1 MGLLKKIPPLPG
13 KKKTLWVTTLA
24 LAGSLILYGCS
35 TNQMSGFNRFLA
47 RQEAVEP
54 ANPIFQKQYTSASL
68 PRSTLNNLLAMSLYT
83 GPAERYGDIIF
94 QEKSAKHRVKPV
106 VFSHRT
112 HRSRY
117 TCRVCHIELEFSMKR
132 GETDI
137 TREEYLDGLY
147 CGACHNGD
155 IAFSVKYSC
164 NVCHIQVDKQG
175 NYAVAHDAMLSSGQL
190 PAEEYGDGIN
200 WVEAIKNGTIAPENS
215 ILAEEEA
222 ESMELPKH
230 LQLPLRWT
238 TTAPRT
244 LVTFP
249 HQAHIQWLDCA
260 NCHPDI
266 FTIEKMG
273 TEEFNKE
280 KNLYGMYCGACHMTV
295 AFPMN
300 GCNRCHPGQKNRT
313 DSSAM

>member
-1 MGLLKKIPPLPG
+1 MGLFKKVALLSG
-13 KKKTLWVTTLA
+13 KKKILLLTALA
-24 LAGSLILYGCS
+24 LSGSLILFGCGN
-35 TNQMSGFNRFLA
+35 NQMSGFDRFLT
-47 RQEAVEP
+47 RQEALQP
-54 ANPIFQKQYTSASL
+54 ANPIFQKQYTSGSL
-68 PRSTLNNLLAMSLYT
+68 PRSKLDSLLDMSLYT
-83 GPAERYGDIIF
+83 GPPERYGDVIF
-94 QEKSAKHRVKPV
+94 RKKSAKHRVKPV

-112 HRSRY
+112 HRTRY
-117 TCRVCHIELEFSMKR
+117 TCRVCHIELEFSMKQ

-164 NVCHIQVDKQG
+164 NVCHIKVDRQG
-175 NYAVAHDAMLSSGQL
+175 NYATVNDAILSSGQM
-190 PAEEYGDGIN
+190 PGQDYGDGIN
-200 WVEAIKNGTIAPENS
+200 WVQAIKSGKIAPENS
-215 ILAEEEA
+215 ILAEEA
-222 ESMELPKH
+222 PESMELPEH
-230 LQLPLRWT
+230 LKLPLRWT

-244 LVTFP
+244 LVSFP
-249 HQAHIQWLDCA
+249 HEAHIQWLDCA

-280 KNLYGMYCGACHMTV
+280 KNLYGMYCGTCHMTV

-313 DSSAM
+313 D